1 MVVVVIR
8 VVAVT
13 EVVVG
18 VVVLNGLGVVFG
30 SSVLSVVN
38 GELSVAFLVVIV
50 TVDTF

>member
-13 EVVVG
+13 EV